1 MKIFNAAHFLRYVS
15 VQSLREFT
23 LAHPIGSRL
32 AIDWESPADTLPTKV
47 NAAIEALKNS
57 LSERGLAEEE
67 AAAIGRDVELWEDD
81 LRRVHLLAN
90 EMASHEFHVAC
101 AADAV
106 ALKAFE
112 TRDSREQAMW
122 VFHAREQLFRDVELH
137 LAFQSKTNGK
147 YWKKHRIEAGLE
159 LTSERDGL
167 EAFSREVAKLYE
179 KSGCG
184 RSAHIERS
192 VHASDGSVQLT
203 IYVEGPLTAF
213 AHFTESKFNRVTTRI
228 ALETAVVYQPATGV
242 IESVVKG
249 GAKNHQMVLTLF
261 GKHVVGRELKPE
273 EIEKARFKLNELR
286 SGLEIFEDLS
296 HLGVEEIRLRRA
308 QFRPR
313 MSTAV
318 SIRIEASA
326 EQGQDDAISIARSRL
341 TVRHSFEAE
350 YDLEGVCLLVYLRSA
365 TGQKPRRFSFDVSS
379 NGSSTIKNL
388 SEKNQPIAHAV
399 LRSLNVTEAEETLA

>member
-1 MKIFNAAHFLRYVS
+1 M
-15 VQSLREFT
+15 
-23 LAHPIGSRL
+23 
-32 AIDWESPADTLPTKV
+32 DWESPADTLPTKV
-47 NAAIEALKNS
+47 NAAIEALQAS
-57 LSERGLAEEE
+57 LREGGLSEEE
-67 AAAIGRDVELWEDD
+67 AAAMGRDVDLWYDD

-90 EMASHEFHVAC
+90 EMASHEFHAAC
-101 AADAV
+101 AADAD
-106 ALKAFE
+106 ALEAFAE
-112 TRDSREQAMW
+112 RDFREQAMW

-137 LAFQSKTNGK
+137 LAFQSKANGK
-147 YWKKHRIEAGLE
+147 YWKKHRIEAGLD
-159 LTSERDGL
+159 LTKERDSL

-184 RSAHIERS
+184 RSAHIEHS

-203 IYVEGPLTAF
+203 IYVEGPITAF
-213 AHFTESKFNRVTTRI
+213 AHFTESKFDRVTTRI

-242 IESVVKG
+242 LESVVKG
-249 GAKNHQMVLTLF
+249 GAKNHQTVLTLF
-261 GKHVVGRELKPE
+261 GKHVVGRELRPE

-286 SGLEIFEDLS
+286 NGLEMFEDLS
-296 HLGVEEIRLRRA
+296 PLGVEEIRLRRA

-313 MSTAV
+313 STAGV

-326 EQGQDDAISIARSRL
+326 EQGQDDAISLARSRL
-341 TVRHSFEAE
+341 TVRHSFEAD
-350 YDLEGVCLLVYLRSA
+350 YDLEGVCLLVYVQA
-365 TGQKPRRFSFDVSS
+365 APGQKPRRFSFDVSS